1 MIEAGIGRLLVAS
14 VHHAI
19 TEHLPTRVDFYEE
32 WLSPRGLRD
41 GRMGLAP
48 LQAVLSFLRQEG
60 ESYDAVMARAG
71 ELAATWWMAELPAIR
86 RSAASAG
93 PLWLRGRLV
102 VGLGADLIR
111 ETFRNSQVTS
121 DWSGGQGQLT
131 LGHSVFCDVRGH
143 DSQHALCGFYVA
155 ALGVLLPALGMPA
168 VVESSACHA
177 MGATACVLRI
187 TPEAR

>member
-14 VHHAI
+14 LHHAI

-60 ESYDAVMARAG
+60 GAYDVVMARAG
-71 ELAATWWMAELPAIR
+71 ELAADWWLAELPAIR
-86 RSAASAG
+86 RSSAGTG

-102 VGLGADLIR
+102 AGLCADLVR
-111 ETFRNSQVTS
+111 QTFRHSQVAS
-121 DWSGGQGQLT
+121 GWSGGQGHVT

-143 DSQHALCGFYVA
+143 ANGHPLCGFYVA
-155 ALGVLLPALGMPA
+155 AFGVALPALGLPA
-168 VVESSACHA
+168 SVEASSCHA
-177 MGATACVLRI
+177 MGAAACVLRI
-187 TPEAR
+187 TPEGS

>member
-14 VHHAI
+14 LHHAI

-60 ESYDAVMARAG
+60 EAYETVMRRAG
-71 ELAATWWMAELPAIR
+71 ELAADWWLAELPGIR
-86 RSAASAG
+86 RSSAGTG

-102 VGLGADLIR
+102 AGLCADFVR
-111 ETFRNSQVTS
+111 QTFRDSAVTS
-121 DWSGGQGQLT
+121 SWSGGQGQVA

-143 DSQHALCGFYVA
+143 DSGRALCGFYVA
-155 ALGVLLPALGMPA
+155 AFGVVLPALGLPA
-168 VVESSACHA
+168 TVEASSCHA

-187 TPEAR
+187 GAEAR